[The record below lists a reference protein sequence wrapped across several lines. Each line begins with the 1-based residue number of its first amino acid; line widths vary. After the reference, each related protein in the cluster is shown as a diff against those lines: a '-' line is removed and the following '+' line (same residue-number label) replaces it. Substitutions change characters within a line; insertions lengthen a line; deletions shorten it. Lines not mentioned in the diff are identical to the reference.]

1 MVVPSAVSFDSIQIR
16 DQYLRDN
23 RTLLTG
29 LIGRRR
35 GGSDIWKRRVLA
47 LVERSVLSWLG
58 AIYGYNTVV
67 ADHFEHGVQQ
77 DGDAMPVGFER

>member
-1 MVVPSAVSFDSIQIR
+1 MVAPSAVSFDSIQIR

-35 GGSDIWKRRVLA
+35 GEQWVGYLERVLG
-47 LVERSVLSWLG
+47 VEDRCCHGWSDSWVSS
-58 AIYGYNTVV
+58 VV
-67 ADHFEHGVQQ
+67 AAYFEHGVQQ
-77 DGDAMPVGFER
+77 ERDAMPVGFER